1 MNLSESA
8 FCKWVTVDELSCLHI
23 NHPKFFAEIASQGA
37 QLTQYKH
44 REQGD
49 YIWLSPAAK
58 YKNKQSLR
66 GGIPICWPWF
76 GVLEKNPD
84 SVINGVI
91 GEQGAHGFARIQ
103 DWTLVDIQ
111 ESAHSVMV
119 EFCLSESEATLKIWP
134 YSFELRCRFYMGEDL
149 TVELI
154 NLNTGDTPFELT
166 QALHTYL
173 GINDLPNL
181 KIQGA
186 HQKTYI
192 DALDGWKTKQ
202 QRGNIQINEEVDRIY
217 LGEIQY
223 QILDDKQMLQLTSN
237 SESGVV
243 WNPWIEKSKRL
254 SQFPEI
260 AYQNMLCIES
270 GNLLDDRVRLLPQ
283 ARHTLRMTLKRI
295 SK

>member
-23 NHPKFFAEIASQGA
+23 NHPKFFAEIAKQGA
-37 QLTQYKH
+37 HLTQYKH
-44 REQGD
+44 HEQGD
-49 YIWLSPAAK
+49 YIWLSPTAE
-58 YKNKQSLR
+58 YKSKQSLR

-76 GVLEKNPD
+76 GMLEKNPD
-84 SVINGVI
+84 SVISGVI
-91 GEQGAHGFARIQ
+91 GEQSAHGFARLQ
-103 DWTLVDIQ
+103 NWELVYIQ

-119 EFCLSESEATLKIWP
+119 EFCLSENEATLKVWP
-134 YSFELRCRFYMGEDL
+134 YTFDLRCRFHMGEEL

-154 NLNTGDTPFELT
+154 NFNTGDAPFEVT

-173 GINDLPNL
+173 GISDLPNL

-192 DALDGWKTKQ
+192 DALDDWKTKQ
-202 QRGNIQINEEVDRIY
+202 QRGSIQISEEVDRIY

-223 QILDDKQMLQLTSN
+223 QFSDNNHSIELTSN
-237 SESGVV
+237 SESSVV

-254 SQFPEI
+254 SQFPET
-260 AYQNMLCIES
+260 AYQNMLCIEN
-270 GNLLDDRVRLLPQ
+270 GNILDDSVTLLPKE
-283 ARHTLRMTLKRI
+283 RHTLRMTLKRMP
-295 SK
+295 